1 MRVHEQETS
10 IHRHRVA
17 AYDARVTAPI
27 EDLPHQEAATRRFR
41 LGQPRSFQFAPGG
54 DRVAFVRSASGR
66 DPVGSLWLAEAVDGE
81 IRERPVADAHAILR
95 PDADLP
101 AAERA
106 RRERL
111 RESTSG
117 ITAFTTDRGLT
128 VAAFSL
134 DGDLWAVDLK
144 ETAPAPRHLP
154 HPGPVVDPRVSP
166 DGVHVAY
173 VTDGAL
179 AVSRTDGAGAPVVLA
194 RPEHEHAT
202 WGLADFVAAEE
213 LDRVRGLWWL
223 AAGDQILAEHVD
235 ESAVEVRWIADPA
248 LPANEPRPHRY
259 PSAGTANP
267 VARLFLVDLEGR
279 AVDLAWDREAFPYLA
294 TVHPDD
300 DGGAIVSVLSRD
312 QRRMAILHLAPGADR
327 LTLLREREQAPW
339 ITVHPGVPQRL
350 PDGRLAE
357 IVADSDTDT
366 DRLVIDGVAVSPPGL
381 QVASLV
387 SADADR
393 IIVLA
398 ADDPRDQKV
407 WSYRSGGWTVLTG
420 TPGVHS
426 AAASGAALVIA
437 SATLDT
443 PVTAYRAVL
452 ASAEGALTTLAEQ
465 PVVTPRPHLARVG
478 KRRLSTAV
486 LWPTGHV
493 PGSARLPVVL
503 APYGGPHHAR
513 VQHAAGAYVG
523 DQWLADQGFAVIVID
538 GVGTPGRGP
547 AWEFSVA
554 RDVAGAVLAD
564 QVAGLHALAEEH
576 PDLDL
581 DRVGI
586 TGWSFGGYLAALAVL
601 DRPDVF
607 HVAVAGAPV
616 TDWRL
621 YDTAYTERY
630 LGMPQDDPAV
640 YDDHSLLRRAA
651 SLQRPLMIIHGLA
664 DDNVL
669 AANSLQLS
677 GELLAAGRPHTVL
690 PLSGVTH
697 FTPQV
702 EVAANL
708 PRLEAAFL
716 AEHLRPTTRPS

>member
-1 MRVHEQETS
+1 VRVHEQQTS

-27 EDLPHQEAATRRFR
+27 DDLPRQEAATRRFR
-41 LGQPRSFQFAPGG
+41 LGQPRAFQFSPAG

-66 DPVGSLWLAEAVDGE
+66 DPVGSLWLAEAVGGSLL
-81 IRERPVADAHAILR
+81 ERSVADAHAILR

-117 ITAFTTDRGLT
+117 ITAFSTDRALE

-134 DGDLWAVDLK
+134 DGDLWAVDLMSP
-144 ETAPAPRHLP
+144 EPAPRHLA
-154 HPGPVVDPRVSP
+154 HSGPVVDPRVSP

-179 AVSRTDGAGAPVVLA
+179 ALSRTDATGEPVVLA
-194 RPEHEHAT
+194 RPEHEHAS

-223 AAGDQILAEHVD
+223 ATSDRILAEHVD
-235 ESAVEVRWIADPA
+235 ESGVEVRWIGDPA

-267 VARLFLVDLEGR
+267 VARLFVLDLAGH
-279 AVDLAWDREAFPYLA
+279 AVDLDWDRAAFPYLA

-300 DGGAIVSVLSRD
+300 DGGAVVSVLSRD
-312 QRRMAILHLAPGADR
+312 QRRMAVLGLAPGADR
-327 LTLLREREQAPW
+327 LVLLREREQAPW
-339 ITVHPGVPQRL
+339 ITMHPGVPQRL

-357 IVADSDTDT
+357 IVADVDADT
-366 DRLVIDGVAVSPPGL
+366 DRLVIDDVVVSPPGL
-381 QVASLV
+381 QVAALV
-387 SADADR
+387 SAGADR
-393 IIVLA
+393 LVVTA
-398 ADDPRDQKV
+398 SDDPCDQHV
-407 WSYRSGGWTVLTG
+407 WSYADGQWTALTAA
-420 TPGVHS
+420 PGVHS
-426 AAASGAALVIA
+426 TAASANALVIA

-452 ASAEGALTTLAEQ
+452 ATAEGPLETLAEQ

-478 KRRLSTAV
+478 ERRLSTAV
-486 LWPTGHV
+486 LWPSGHV
-493 PGSARLPVVL
+493 PGSRRLPVVL

-513 VQHAAGAYVG
+513 VQNAAGAFVG
-523 DQWLADQGFAVIVID
+523 DQWLADQGFAVVVID
-538 GVGTPGRGP
+538 GAGTPGRGP
-547 AWEFSVA
+547 AWEF
-554 RDVAGAVLAD
+554 DVAGDVAESVLAD

-576 PDLDL
+576 ADLDL

-586 TGWSFGGYLAALAVL
+586 TGWSFGGFLAALAVL

-630 LGMPQDDPAV
+630 LGLPQEHPDV
-640 YDDHSLLRRAA
+640 YDRHSLLRRAA
-651 SLQRPLMIIHGLA
+651 SLTRPLMIIHGLA